1 MSFIILELAI
11 DAPAAKAHFIRTAD
25 LFATRSESLHS
36 ALSVECCASI
46 SVQKGPFVERLA
58 RDTRAKQIFLDRK
71 VD

>member
-36 ALSVECCASI
+36 ALSVECCASL
-46 SVQKGPFVERLA
+46 SVQKGPFVEHY
-58 RDTRAKQIFLDRK
+58 
-71 VD
+71 